1 MHIEDLPN
9 GGKAWICCVVRRALR
24 GEKPIGDDE
33 VIDLEAAL
41 GGGIRKLPEKNE
53 DGHEPDSK

>member
-24 GEKPIGDDE
+24 GEKTTDD
-33 VIDLEAAL
+33 IDLEAAL
-41 GGGIRKLPEKNE
+41 GGGVRKNRA
-53 DGHEPDSK
+53 DQSEPA